1 MLPHPI
7 TIGLAQWLPEVGNP
21 DANLEAALEFV
32 GQASERGVDVLVLSE
47 LWLSGYDAN
56 RLATDVAEA
65 AEEVPGSRLSQL
77 QNAAREH
84 QLWIVAGSIP
94 EATPQGVFNTAVVFD
109 RAGAIRAT
117 HRKQHLYQPTGEDL
131 VFQAGSSVT
140 TFDDEELGTVGI
152 TVCFDGD
159 FPQTAAALRAKGADV
174 VFQVNAYEFE
184 AEAYWDRY
192 YPGAAISH
200 GQWWIMCNQCGTND
214 GGTLLGAS
222 RVIAPTGDVVAEA
235 QRAVPGSTPAPEL
248 LIATIEESPATQE
261 ARDFAALLS

>member
-1 MLPHPI
+1 MLPHPV
-7 TIGLAQWLPEVGNP
+7 TIGLAQWLPDVGAP
-21 DANLEAALEFV
+21 DANLDTALDFV
-32 GQASERGVDVLVLSE
+32 RQASEHDVDVLVLSE
-47 LWLSGYDAN
+47 LWLCGYDAN
-56 RLATDVAEA
+56 RLAPDVAQA
-65 AEEVPGSRLSQL
+65 AEEGPGNRLSQL
-77 QNAAREH
+77 QAAAREH

-94 EATPQGVFNTAVVFD
+94 EATSEGIFNTAVVFD
-109 RAGAIRAT
+109 RSGTIRAT

-131 VFQAGSSVT
+131 VFQAGSNTT

-159 FPQTAAALRAKGADV
+159 FPETAAALRAKGADV

-184 AEAYWDRY
+184 AAAYWDRY

-222 RVIAPTGDVVAEA
+222 RVIAPTGEIVAEA

-248 LIATIEESPATQE
+248 LITTIEESPATQE
-261 ARDFAALLS
+261 ARDFAALLT